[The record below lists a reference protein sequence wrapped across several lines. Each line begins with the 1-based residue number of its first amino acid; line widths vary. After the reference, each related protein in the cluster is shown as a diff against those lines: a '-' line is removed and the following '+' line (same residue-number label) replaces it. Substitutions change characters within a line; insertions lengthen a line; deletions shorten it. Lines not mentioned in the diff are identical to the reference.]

1 MRIVSLLLF
10 CVCVAILCGSAA
22 TQTWNDVCPD
32 YDPTNDD
39 NTKPVICYLSSFSL
53 PPLNDLNTL
62 INGAPCQNADNCT
75 IIVSPWAFQSE
86 QNTVNQ
92 TSNRSFIGTNDT
104 LIPTYCCDPSKLT
117 HPVPIKN
124 VTINLWDECIEATYT
139 FFETSPFSWLISFYP
154 CMKTQN
160 YYMVSGLT
168 LNTQQQLTIQG
179 ADDGDVNFAVT
190 ATSFY
195 ATSNVTCNLFVITQ
209 GMITLKHVNLWTD
222 PACSSTTGPVKQHTM
237 LSVAPILY
245 QPLATSNQGSLTLD
259 AVNMYNAPFIA
270 LIIMPDASK
279 NRPNITFT
287 ADRVIKTPSPPSS
300 PPATPLTAPDFPSLT
315 WNKITNY
322 WDIILIDPNPSEA
335 PIPIVKANLNKRITL
350 GPRYM
355 QVNQTEPNY
364 LNINPAYTSCPA
376 AKPAANPCTTIE
388 RTNRIIEGVLGA
400 VLGLG
405 ILVAAFQVKKFYTH
419 HHIQIQTQAQ
429 AQT

>member
-22 TQTWNDVCPD
+22 TQTWIDVCPD
-32 YDPTNDD
+32 YDPNDS
-39 NTKPVICYLSSFSL
+39 TTVICYLSSFSP

-62 INGAPCQNADNCT
+62 INGAPCQSAKDCT

-86 QNTVNQ
+86 QNNVNQ
-92 TSNRSFIGTNDT
+92 SSTRAFIGTNNDP
-104 LIPTYCCDPSKLT
+104 LIPTYCCDPSQLSP
-117 HPVPIKN
+117 PVHIHN
-124 VTINLWDECIEATYT
+124 MTIDLWDNCINATYNI
-139 FFETSPFSWLISFYP
+139 FANSPFSWLISFYP
-154 CMKTQN
+154 CSKTEN

-168 LNTQQQLTIQG
+168 LNTQQQLTIK
-179 ADDGDVNFAVT
+179 AADGDQVNFAVT
-190 ATSFY
+190 ADSFY
-195 ATSNVTCNLFVITQ
+195 VTSNATCNLFVITQ
-209 GMITLKHVNLWTD
+209 GTITLQNVHLWSD
-222 PACSSTTGPVKQHTM
+222 PACSSIKGPVKKHTM

-245 QPLATSNQGSLTLD
+245 QPLATSNLGSLTLNT
-259 AVNMYNAPFIA
+259 VNMYNAPFIA

-287 ADRVIKTPSPPSS
+287 SNTPAP
-300 PPATPLTAPDFPSLT
+300 PPAPPTLTAPDFPSLT
-315 WNKITNY
+315 WNGIPNF
-322 WDIILIDPNPSEA
+322 WDIILIDPNPTEA
-335 PIPIVKANLNKRITL
+335 PIPIVNGNLKRITL

-355 QVNQTEPNY
+355 KVNQTEPNY
-364 LNINPAYTSCPA
+364 LNITPAYTSCPA

-419 HHIQIQTQAQ
+419 HHIQIQTQTQ
-429 AQT
+429 PQTQTQT

>member
-32 YDPTNDD
+32 YDPNND
-39 NTKPVICYLSSFSL
+39 TVICYLSSFSP

-62 INGAPCQNADNCT
+62 INGAPCQSAKDCT
-75 IIVSPWAFQSE
+75 IIVSPWAFKSNQLTNQSFKGSDPSALFPE
-86 QNTVNQ
+86 
-92 TSNRSFIGTNDT
+92 F
-104 LIPTYCCDPSKLT
+104 CCDPSNI
-117 HPVPIKN
+117 P
-124 VTINLWDECIEATYT
+124 TINTTIDHWDYCINKTLSVA
-139 FFETSPFSWLISFYP
+139 LIPSLFP
-154 CMKTQN
+154 CSKTDN

-168 LNTQQQLTIQG
+168 LNTQQQLTIKG

-190 ATSFY
+190 ADSFY
-195 ATSNVTCNLFVITQ
+195 VTSNATCNLFVITQ
-209 GMITLKHVNLWTD
+209 GTITLQNVNLWTD

-245 QPLATSNQGSLTLD
+245 QPLATSNLGSLTLD

-270 LIIMPDASK
+270 LIIMPDDSK

-287 ADRVIKTPSPPSS
+287 AESVNFPPSPPSS
-300 PPATPLTAPDFPSLT
+300 PPLTAPDFPSLT
-315 WNKITNY
+315 WNGQSNY
-322 WDIILIDPNPSEA
+322 WQIILIDPNPTDA
-335 PIPIVKANLNKRITL
+335 PIPIVNGNLYRMITL

-355 QVNQTEPNY
+355 QVNQTDPNY

-388 RTNRIIEGVLGA
+388 RTNQIIEGVLGA

>member
-32 YDPTNDD
+32 YDPNDS
-39 NTKPVICYLSSFSL
+39 TTVICYLSSFSP

-62 INGAPCQNADNCT
+62 INGAPCQSADNCT
-75 IIVSPWAFQSE
+75 IIVSPWAFQS
-86 QNTVNQ
+86 NQ
-92 TSNRSFIGTNDT
+92 STNQSFMGSDPGGG
-104 LIPTYCCDPSKLT
+104 LFPEFCCDPSSLSL
-117 HPVPIKN
+117 PIKN
-124 VTINLWDECIEATYT
+124 MTIDRWDDCITT
-139 FFETSPFSWLISFYP
+139 TSADVLSFLFP
-154 CMKTQN
+154 CSKTDN

-168 LNTQQQLTIQG
+168 LKTPNKLTIQG
-179 ADDGDVNFAVT
+179 ADNGNPVNFAVT

-195 ATSNVTCNLFVITQ
+195 VTSNATCNLFVITQ
-209 GMITLKHVNLWTD
+209 GTIILTNVNLWSD
-222 PACSSTTGPVKQHTM
+222 PACSSTTGPVKKHTM

-245 QPLATSNQGSLTLD
+245 QPLATSNLGSLTLNT
-259 AVNMYNAPFIA
+259 VNMYNAPFIA

-287 ADRVIKTPSPPSS
+287 TDSVIKTPSPPPS
-300 PPATPLTAPDFPSLT
+300 PASPLIAPDFPSLT
-315 WNKITNY
+315 WNAIPNY
-322 WDIILIDPNPSEA
+322 WEIILIDPNPSEA
-335 PIPIVKANLNKRITL
+335 PIPIVKANLNMITL

-355 QVNQTEPNY
+355 QFNQTEPNY
-364 LNINPAYTSCPA
+364 LNITPAYTSCPA

-419 HHIQIQTQAQ
+419 HHIQIQTQT
-429 AQT
+429 QTQPQTQTQT

>member
-32 YDPTNDD
+32 YNPTTNYE
-39 NTKPVICYLSSFSL
+39 NITCYLSSFSP

-62 INGAPCQNADNCT
+62 INGAPCQNAKDCT
-75 IIVSPWAFQSE
+75 IIVSPWAFQS
-86 QNTVNQ
+86 NQ
-92 TSNRSFIGTNDT
+92 STNQSFMGSDPGGV
-104 LIPTYCCDPSKLT
+104 LFPEFCCDPSRLS
-117 HPVPIKN
+117 PSVPIKN
-124 VTINLWDECIEATYT
+124 MTIDLWDNCITT
-139 FFETSPFSWLISFYP
+139 TSADVTSFLFP
-154 CMKTQN
+154 CSKTDN

-168 LNTQQQLTIQG
+168 LKTPKELTIKG
-179 ADDGDVNFAVT
+179 IENGNPVNFAVT

-195 ATSNVTCNLFVITQ
+195 VTSNATCNLFVITQ
-209 GMITLKHVNLWTD
+209 GTITLQNVNLWSD
-222 PACSSTTGPVKQHTM
+222 PACSSTTGPVKKHTM

-245 QPLATSNQGSLTLD
+245 QPLATSNLGSLTLD
-259 AVNMYNAPFIA
+259 TVNMYNAPFIA
-270 LIIMPDASK
+270 LIIMPDDSK
-279 NRPNITFT
+279 NRPNITF
-287 ADRVIKTPSPPSS
+287 AAVNVNFPPSPPS
-300 PPATPLTAPDFPSLT
+300 PVQAFPLTAPDFPSLT
-315 WNKITNY
+315 WNKIPNY

-335 PIPIVKANLNKRITL
+335 PIPFLNANHNRMITL

-355 QVNQTEPNY
+355 QVNQTVLNY
-364 LNINPAYTSCPA
+364 LNITPAYTSCPA

-419 HHIQIQTQAQ
+419 HHIQIQTQT
-429 AQT
+429 QTQPQTQT

>member
-32 YDPTNDD
+32 YDPNDS
-39 NTKPVICYLSSFSL
+39 TTVICYLSSFSP

-92 TSNRSFIGTNDT
+92 SSTRAFIGTND

-117 HPVPIKN
+117 PSVPIKN
-124 VTINLWDECIEATYT
+124 VTINRWDECIEATYN
-139 FFETSPFSWLISFYP
+139 FFATSWLKSFYP
-154 CMKTQN
+154 CMNTKN
-160 YYMVSGLT
+160 FYMVSGLT
-168 LNTQQQLTIQG
+168 LKTPKELTIK
-179 ADDGDVNFAVT
+179 AADGDQVNFAVT
-190 ATSFY
+190 ADSFY
-195 ATSNVTCNLFVITQ
+195 VTNNATCNLFVITQ
-209 GMITLKHVNLWTD
+209 GTITLQNVNLWSD
-222 PACSSTTGPVKQHTM
+222 PACSYTTGPVKKHTM

-259 AVNMYNAPFIA
+259 SVTMYNAPFIA
-270 LIIMPDASK
+270 LIIMPDAAK

-287 ADRVIKTPSPPSS
+287 ADSVIKQPAPQ
-300 PPATPLTAPDFPSLT
+300 PPAAPPFIAPDFPSLT
-315 WNKITNY
+315 WNKIPNF
-322 WDIILIDPNPSEA
+322 WDIILIDPNPTDA
-335 PIPIVKANLNKRITL
+335 PIPIVNGNLKRITL

-355 QVNQTEPNY
+355 QVNQTDPNY
-364 LNINPAYTSCPA
+364 LNITPAYTSCPA

-419 HHIQIQTQAQ
+419 HHIQIQIQTQTQ
-429 AQT
+429 PQTQT